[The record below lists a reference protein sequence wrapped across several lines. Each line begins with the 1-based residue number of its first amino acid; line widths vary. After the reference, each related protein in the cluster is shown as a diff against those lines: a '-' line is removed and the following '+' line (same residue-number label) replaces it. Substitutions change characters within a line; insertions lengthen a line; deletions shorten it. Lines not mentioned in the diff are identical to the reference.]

1 MKRTTVVVGL
11 VGTVLL
17 AMRSVEL
24 AHAADA
30 GATPPAPPVPK
41 PSRELAQLDFFRGKW
56 TCAGKQ
62 FRTPFGPEHTF
73 QGSSE
78 VSVAADG
85 FWHLWLYQEER
96 SAVHLGVKVQG
107 MWGWD
112 AASKHFVRA
121 SGDSAGQWE
130 TGTSSGFEGDTLRW
144 MQKSSGPLG
153 TFDIR
158 SIFTKQGDR
167 QWSHTLDFRM
177 KDGDFVHFQEVTCK
191 KQ

>member
-1 MKRTTVVVGL
+1 M
-11 VGTVLL
+11 
-17 AMRSVEL
+17 A
-24 AHAADA
+24 
-30 GATPPAPPVPK
+30 PK

-56 TCAGKQ
+56 ACAGKQ
-62 FRTPFGPEHTF
+62 FRTAFGPEHTF

-112 AASKHFVRA
+112 AANKQFVRA

-130 TGTSSGFEGDTLRW
+130 TQTSTGFEGDTLRW
-144 MQKSSGPLG
+144 IGKSSGPLG
-153 TFDIR
+153 SFDVR
-158 SIFTKQGDR
+158 STFTKQGDR
-167 QWSHTLDFRM
+167 QWSHALDFRL
-177 KDGDFVHFQEVTCK
+177 KDGDFVRLEEVTCK
-191 KQ
+191 KL